1 MPRLI
6 RFRAIG
12 KPLPQPPTIGRRNV
26 AAPRR
31 RQKVGLAALG
41 PPHKTRKA
49 IRRRLKYH
57 TGQRVPSGVSARRYP
72 HVIQIEN
79 PNSKI

>member
-12 KPLPQPPTIGRRNV
+12 KPLPQPPTIGRTNV

-31 RQKVGLAALG
+31 RQKAGLAALG
-41 PPHKTRKA
+41 PSHKTER
-49 IRRRLKYH
+49 I
-57 TGQRVPSGVSARRYP
+57 VDF
-72 HVIQIEN
+72 
-79 PNSKI
+79 